1 MTSKETKLYGLV
13 LAGGHSTRMG
23 QDKSRLNWH
32 GKEQM
37 YHMADLLKEY
47 CEEVYI
53 SCRAEQ
59 TPEIDSRYKTIADSA
74 DGKGPA
80 VGILSALSTT
90 ENKAWLVVA
99 CDLPLIDRDTLSYL
113 IEHRDIQK
121 VATTYKSPH
130 DGLPE
135 PLITIWEPK
144 AKAVLQD
151 FQQRGYSCPRKALI
165 NSDTLIIEPNDS
177 QALINTNTPEEAT
190 RVKEILNQK
199 ATAS

>member
-1 MTSKETKLYGLV
+1 MTLKETKLYGLV

-23 QDKSRLNWH
+23 QDKSKLNWH

-59 TPEIDSRYKTIADSA
+59 VPEIDNRYKTIVDGVE
-74 DGKGPA
+74 GKGPA
-80 VGILSALSTT
+80 VGILSALSAT
-90 ENKAWLVVA
+90 ENTAWLVVA

-165 NSDTLIIEPNDS
+165 NSDTLIIEANDP
-177 QALINTNTPEEAT
+177 QALINTNTPDEAT